1 MTAKG
6 RITQEQLETLTRAKD
21 ATLAALSQIDE
32 DTLQRLTRLTLPEI
46 REIQQ
51 EIAQVLPAGNLP
63 AFILNGLMQLKGRKI
78 NAERVR
84 QDITALLRSLELLPQ
99 GLFGVVIGGPAAL
112 LYAYQKLLQ
121 LAGKDTES
129 AFPQGTWQFYLEFG
143 LREDTAHHTHE
154 TIGFQR
160 AIPAPR
166 DQVGE
171 AAAWVSAALQL
182 LYTYDDLLR
191 TDWREHVLLRLV
203 QEEAIETRMNQRPPL
218 ATLWRDWNAARPYH
232 APSDDSDYLRH
243 RLETFE
249 RFIQARIAA
258 LNRAAQARVH
268 ERFDARCRDEL
279 PSYVEQMTL
288 LTALTPETHKEHK
301 TYYTLSRAFVG
312 FIWQGQTYLLP
323 VCQRNSAGSP
333 LCYPPD
339 GASDDV
345 PIPLYAN
352 RNGTLCDAEGVAL
365 DSDRG
370 GRVWYRESKQVLGTL
385 RPPTPDTILAWVAG
399 VFNAPR
405 AKAADLDLVLAEI
418 PRAMQSQLRN
428 KLPPAT
434 QKVLGRLCR
443 APVLINWDVSSN
455 EQPLAHIRRNRR
467 GVGDHAL
474 TIFRTPES
482 TIFDQSHI
490 FFDGMWGMAVAE
502 IVTDSAVHAYRRF
515 VKHSAPSEPLT
526 VTPLALLGTPEVVV
540 MAGKNALPREAAAE
554 STAINTRT
562 LTRLRTWL
570 DQRGVH
576 LTVNDLLLLYRGFH
590 ASTYSLSAS
599 IQQELDDLGKRLDTK
614 QCRTIQESITQTLAH
629 DRETNPALLIPMDAS
644 HVAPKARLF
653 PTTFRNPLPT
663 IMPLFDE
670 VQEQYLRYRLEQNV
684 ASWGKFDEARRAF
697 LAHLKAFGEFLDTL
711 KAVTMRGESFNT
723 ATLRLL
729 GHLPPSIQ
737 HILDQIPQRIGVLN
751 EVIKGSEVFS
761 NLGCVAPHTS
771 PHRFLS
777 AKDDGATKELVWGIL
792 SDDDG
797 TMHISLR
804 DFRPF
809 VPLLYVADAASLA
822 DDLAQDYLDS
832 YVVGFNRFV
841 KNLSALIKAT
851 KPSPNG

>member
-6 RITQEQLETLTRAKD
+6 YITQEQLETLARAKD
-21 ATLAALSQIDE
+21 ATLAALSQVDE
-32 DTLQRLTRLTLPEI
+32 ETLQKLTRLTLPEI

-51 EIAQVLPAGNLP
+51 EIAHVLPAGNLP

-78 NAERVR
+78 SAERVR

-154 TIGFQR
+154 TTGFQR

-166 DQVGE
+166 DQVTE

-182 LYTYDDLLR
+182 LYAYDDLLR

-203 QEEAIETRMNQRPPL
+203 QEEAVATGMCDRPPL
-218 ATLWRDWNAARPYH
+218 TTLWRDWNAARPYH
-232 APSDDSDYLRH
+232 APGSDSDYLRH

-249 RFIQARIAA
+249 RFIQARLAV
-258 LNRAAQARVH
+258 LDRAAQARVH
-268 ERFDARCRDEL
+268 AHFEARCQDEL
-279 PSYVEQMTL
+279 PSYLEQMTL
-288 LTALTPETHKEHK
+288 LAALTPETHKEHK
-301 TYYTLSRAFVG
+301 THYALSRAFVG
-312 FIWQGQTYLLP
+312 LIWQGQTYLLP
-323 VCQRNSAGSP
+323 ACQRNNAGSP

-339 GASDDV
+339 GAPAGD
-345 PIPLYAN
+345 PIPLYAD
-352 RNGTLCDAEGVAL
+352 RNGALCDAEGVAL

-370 GRVWYRESKQVLGTL
+370 GRVWYRASKKVLGVL
-385 RPPTPDTILAWVAG
+385 RPPTADTILAWVAG

-405 AKAADLDLVLAEI
+405 AASSDLDLVLAET
-418 PRAMQSQLRN
+418 PRALQSQLRD
-428 KLPPAT
+428 KLSPAT
-434 QKVLGRLCR
+434 QKALGRLCR
-443 APVLINWDVSSN
+443 APILINWDIGSSK
-455 EQPLAHIRRNRR
+455 QPLAHIRRNRR

-474 TIFRTPES
+474 TIFRTPDS
-482 TIFDQSHI
+482 TVFDQSHI

-502 IVTDSAVHAYRRF
+502 IVTDSAIHAYRRL
-515 VKHSAPSEPLT
+515 VTHSTPSELCT
-526 VTPLALLGTPEVVV
+526 VTPLALLGTPEVIA

-554 STAINTRT
+554 STAIDTRT

-570 DQRGVH
+570 GQRGVR
-576 LTVNDLLLLYRGFH
+576 LTVNDLLLLYRAFH
-590 ASTYSLSAS
+590 AASYALSAP
-599 IQQELDDLGKRLDTK
+599 IQQELEDLGKRIDAK
-614 QCRTIQESITQTLAH
+614 QYRAIRESIAQTLAH
-629 DRETNPALLIPMDAS
+629 DRETNPALLIPMDAG

-653 PTTFRNPLPT
+653 PTTFRNPLPS
-663 IMPLFDE
+663 IVPLFDE
-670 VQEQYLRYRLEQNV
+670 LQEQYLHYRLKQDAAN
-684 ASWGKFDEARRAF
+684 WGAFDEARRAF

-711 KAVTMRGESFNT
+711 KAITMRGESFNT

-729 GHLPPSIQ
+729 GHLPPSVQ
-737 HILDQIPQRIGVLN
+737 HILDQIPQHIGVLN

-761 NLGCVAPHTS
+761 NLGRVAPHTS
-771 PHRFLS
+771 PRRFLS
-777 AKDDGATKELVWGIL
+777 AKDDGTTKELIWGIL

-809 VPLLYVADAASLA
+809 VALLHAAGAAALA
-822 DDLAQDYLDS
+822 DNLAQDYLDG
-832 YVVGFNRFV
+832 YVTGFNRFT
-841 KNLSALIKAT
+841 KSLSALIKAT
-851 KPSPNG
+851 KPL